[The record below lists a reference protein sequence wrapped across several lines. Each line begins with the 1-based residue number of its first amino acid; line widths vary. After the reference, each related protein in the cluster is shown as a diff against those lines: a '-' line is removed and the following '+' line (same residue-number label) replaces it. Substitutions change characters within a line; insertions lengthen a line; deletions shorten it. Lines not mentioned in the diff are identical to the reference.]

1 MKATSGPGFNP
12 RGFVLIAIAIV
23 FIGLA
28 VFIRSHSSSPGP
40 THWLPTLS
48 ELKLLLTFLGVIA
61 LFAIAAV
68 LGVCCGHLR
77 IMARLGRLRK
87 GRDHSAATPKT

>member
-1 MKATSGPGFNP
+1 MKPPSGHGFNP

-28 VFIRSHSSSPGP
+28 VFNRSHSSSPGP
-40 THWLPTLS
+40 THRLPSLPD
-48 ELKLLLTFLGVIA
+48 LKLLLTFLGVIA
-61 LFAIAAV
+61 LFAVAAV

-77 IMARLGRLRK
+77 VMARLGRLRK